1 MSLILGIDEAGRGCV
16 IGPMIMCGF
25 FIKDKHLEQLINLNV
40 KDSKQLSVKKREQL
54 YNELFPLAK
63 KIIVKEITSATID
76 KFNLNTLEK
85 HITSEIINTLKSD
98 TVYIDVP
105 VRGKFIPK
113 YVEEIRKTLKFKPDI
128 IGANKADVIYP
139 VVSAASIIA
148 KVERDKKIKELH
160 EIYGDFGSGYS
171 SDEKTISFFQNY
183 YQEYNSLPDC
193 VRKKWKTT
201 QRLCLEQGTLF
212 PV

>member
-148 KVERDKKIKELH
+148 KVERQKNKRVTCNL
-160 EIYGDFGSGYS
+160 
-171 SDEKTISFFQNY
+171 
-183 YQEYNSLPDC
+183 
-193 VRKKWKTT
+193 W
-201 QRLCLEQGTLF
+201 
-212 PV
+212 